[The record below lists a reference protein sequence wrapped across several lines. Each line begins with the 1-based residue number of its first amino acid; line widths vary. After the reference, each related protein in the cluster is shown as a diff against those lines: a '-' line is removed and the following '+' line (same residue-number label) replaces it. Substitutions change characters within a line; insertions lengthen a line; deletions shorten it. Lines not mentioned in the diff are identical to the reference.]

1 MATAQGTWAYRDR
14 HGGDFGLTFFRRHGE
29 GVVSSIGL
37 GTYLGDPTDEVDDA
51 YREAIVAALQ
61 RGCNVLD
68 TAINYRCQR
77 SERVIGEALAE
88 AADAGAPERDAA
100 GGEADV
106 PETADAAESAPD
118 ADVAG
123 SDSGVER
130 ESVLVATKGG
140 FLPFDGER
148 PDDPGRYV
156 RETFVEPGIVDPA
169 DLAHG
174 AHAIAPAFLDDQLDR
189 SLANL
194 GLDTIDL
201 YYVHNP
207 ETQLDVRS
215 REAVYDQLEAA
226 FERLE
231 ERRAEGDI
239 RAYGVASW
247 DAFRVPPEHDSHL
260 SLPEVIQRA
269 RRAAETAGAQT
280 TGFRA
285 IQLPFNAEM
294 ADAFTV
300 AAHEGPEGMQSALH
314 FAQDAGL
321 SVFTS
326 ASIGQGELAEG
337 VPEHV
342 AVRVEGDTPAQ
353 RAINFARSA
362 PGVTSSLVGAS
373 SREHAI
379 ENVRAGEFD
388 PLGAEAF
395 DAVFASDSA

>member
-37 GTYLGDPTDEVDDA
+37 GTYLGDPTDAVDEG

-77 SERVIGEALAE
+77 SERVIGEALADVAIE
-88 AADAGAPERDAA
+88 G
-100 GGEADV
+100 GGEAAAV
-106 PETADAAESAPD
+106 GEAATADANPDDESP
-118 ADVAG
+118 AG
-123 SDSGVER
+123 VDR

-148 PDDPGRYV
+148 PEDPGRYV
-156 RETFVEPGIVDPA
+156 REEFVEPGIVDPD

-174 AHAIAPAFLDDQLDR
+174 AHAIAPGFLDDQLDR

-215 REAVYDQLEAA
+215 RDAVYDQLEAA

-231 ERRAEGDI
+231 ERRAAGDI
-239 RAYGVASW
+239 RGYGVASW

-260 SLPEVIQRA
+260 SLPEVIGRA
-269 RRAAETAGAQT
+269 RRAAESAGAET

-285 IQLPFNAEM
+285 IQLPFNARM

-326 ASIGQGELAEG
+326 ASIGQGDLAEG

-342 AVRVEGDTPAQ
+342 ASRVDGDTDAQ

-362 PGVTSSLVGAS
+362 PGVTCSLVGAS